1 MGLYCGAKLGYHYL
15 RINIFQGWSLAH
27 GHLELVHNGGRV
39 DFHFDRPAC
48 YTSEPSLIFFALRT
62 ALVAATITMLDV
74 TSVNSTDVGS
84 TETAT
89 NLLNDR
95 INLIAATTLLGVT
108 YGIMSALFC
117 MTTYSLLKKLLR
129 RNARSGSHSNSL
141 SRSRTEWRKT
151 LLYLVYTSI
160 LFVLATLYAAGNSQ
174 NAIVAYVDNR
184 LYPGGPYQY
193 YITFMVGQTVM
204 VMTDV
209 TSLIILWMTDALI
222 VSVDS
227 RAHVG
232 ES

>member
-1 MGLYCGAKLGYHYL
+1 
-15 RINIFQGWSLAH
+15 
-27 GHLELVHNGGRV
+27 
-39 DFHFDRPAC
+39 
-48 YTSEPSLIFFALRT
+48 
-62 ALVAATITMLDV
+62 MLDV
-74 TSVNSTDVGS
+74 TSVNSRSG
-84 TETAT
+84 ETST

-95 INLIAATTLLGVT
+95 INLIAATTLLGAT
-108 YGIMSALFC
+108 YGIMSTLFC
-117 MTTYSLLKKLLR
+117 MSTYSLLKKLFR

-151 LLYLVYTSI
+151 LFYLTYTSV
-160 LFVLATLYAAGNSQ
+160 LFVLATLYTAGNSQ

-193 YITFMVGQTVM
+193 YITFMAGQSVM

-227 RAHVG
+227 TARVG
-232 ES
+232 KS